1 MRETIT
7 ISLPPALKKKLADA
21 TKREHTNQS
30 DIVREALRQ
39 YFAREEFQRLRKLL
53 LPEAEQ
59 QGIFT
64 DEDVFKK
71 VSRRSFSILTS

>member
-21 TKREHTNQS
+21 TKREHTNRS

-39 YFAREEFQRLRKLL
+39 YFTREEFQRLRKLI
-53 LPEAEQ
+53 LPEADRRQSDRE
-59 QGIFT
+59 GRL
-64 DEDVFKK
+64 EA
-71 VSRRSFSILTS
+71 VSYSNASGFCYL